1 MQPSLLNLVV
11 DKSGNDPVYVQIAN
25 QLIIQIREGN
35 LHAGQQLPST
45 RQLAES
51 LQVHRKTV
59 VRAYDEL
66 TAQGWLE
73 SRSGSGTFAAT
84 HLPEVKPEKLDT
96 QQRLTNPAQSAGFD
110 FSTSPHL
117 EIGFKKDKC
126 TYHLDDGF
134 PDPRI
139 APLADLSRAYRSQLL
154 IGDRYSK
161 LGYTD
166 PQGSLWLREELATYL
181 TETRGLNVT
190 ADNILITRG
199 TVMGVYLTATGLIQP
214 GDQVITGETGWTT
227 AEAAFIQSG
236 AKITRLPVDGYGI
249 QVDELERICQKS
261 PVRLVYVTSHHHY
274 PTTVALR
281 ADRRMQLLRLAEK
294 YRFIIF
300 EDDYDYDFHYDNK
313 PLLPLASA
321 DKSGMVL
328 YCGSFTKTI
337 SPAFRVGYLIGSAD
351 VISHLT
357 QLRRIIDRQGDTMLE
372 NAIAEL
378 LQNGII
384 QRHLRKSLRIYKQRR
399 DLFCSLMKDQ
409 LSDYTSF
416 DIPDGGM
423 AVWTNFDPR
432 INLFEL
438 AQKALKRDLY
448 FAGGVSHASH
458 SVPWNATRLGFAS
471 SSEKE
476 LIQSVEIL
484 SDLIKNDYIF
494 VK

>member
-11 DKSGNDPVYVQIAN
+11 DKSGNYPVYVQIAN

-84 HLPEVKPEKLDT
+84 HLPEVKPEKLDR
-96 QQRLTNPAQSAGFD
+96 QQPLTNPAQSAGFD

-321 DKSGMVL
+321 DKSGLVL

-351 VISHLT
+351 VIRHMA

-384 QRHLRKSLRIYKQRR
+384 QRHMRKSLRIYKQRR

-416 DIPDGGM
+416 EIPDGGM

-432 INLFEL
+432 INLFKL
-438 AQKALKRDLY
+438 SRKALKKDLY
-448 FAGGVSHASH
+448 FAGGVSHPSQTK
-458 SVPWNATRLGFAS
+458 PWNATRLGFAS
-471 SSEKE
+471 SSDKE